1 MATTFKNLKKRRRKG
16 HGTPPPPSETHALNH
31 EEIPEESSAR
41 KEQSSASTQKP
52 AVTNKKTTKRKGEAT
67 NSQQSAISSWQSSVN
82 SPPSVAT
89 RPHQV
94 TGRLKQFGTRVH
106 PAWDA
111 AFRARAKAE
120 KITMAEL
127 MERSFAAYEL
137 MDDLWKLT
145 AEEGR
150 GAKDILKEALK
161 KYRAGK

>member
-1 MATTFKNLKKRRRKG
+1 MAATFKNLKKRRRKG

-31 EEIPEESSAR
+31 EEIPDESSVQ
-41 KEQSSASTQKP
+41 KEQPSASSQKP
-52 AVTNKKTTKRKGEAT
+52 AATSKKTKRKSEAA
-67 NSQQSAISSWQSSVN
+67 NSQQSAVGSWQSSIN
-82 SPPSVAT
+82 SPPSTAT

-106 PAWDA
+106 PAWDE

-137 MDDLWKLT
+137 MDDLWKLA

-150 GAKDILKEALK
+150 GAKDVLKEALK